1 MTTHRAVRRQRAGD
15 PSLAVAYLRVS
26 TDDQH
31 LGEEAQRASITSWA
45 ARNGVTIAT
54 WSVDH
59 GISGAAPV
67 EERAGLL
74 EALDGLRSHRAG
86 VLVLARRD
94 RLARD
99 VMLAVIVE
107 RMVTDAGARVV
118 SCAGEGTDVAMG
130 DPTGIL
136 VRGMIDLLAQYE
148 RALIALRTRAAL
160 RAKRARGERAG
171 EVPWGYRDVGDGRLV
186 PVEHELRVAARAR
199 ELRDQGLTQREIVKR
214 LAIEGIVS
222 RAGTPLALR
231 QVQRRL
237 A

>member
-1 MTTHRAVRRQRAGD
+1 MRRQRAGD
-15 PSLAVAYLRVS
+15 PTLAVAYLRVS

-31 LGEEAQRASITSWA
+31 LGEEAQRASITAWA
-45 ARNGVTIAT
+45 ARNSVTVVA
-54 WSVDH
+54 WSIDH

-74 EALDGLRSHRAG
+74 EALDGLRRHRAG
-86 VLVLARRD
+86 ALVLARRD

-99 VMLAVIVE
+99 VLLAVIVE
-107 RMVTDAGARVV
+107 RMVADAGARVV
-118 SCAGEGTDVAMG
+118 SCAGEGTDVAAN

-171 EVPWGYRDVGDGRLV
+171 EVPWGYRDAGEGRLV
-186 PVEHELRVAARAR
+186 PAENEIRVTDRVHELR
-199 ELRDQGLTQREIVKR
+199 EQGFTQRGIVNR
-214 LAIEGIVS
+214 LADEGFSS
-222 RAGTPLALR
+222 RAGKPLVLR
-231 QVQRRL
+231 QVQRLLRP
-237 A
+237 ASP